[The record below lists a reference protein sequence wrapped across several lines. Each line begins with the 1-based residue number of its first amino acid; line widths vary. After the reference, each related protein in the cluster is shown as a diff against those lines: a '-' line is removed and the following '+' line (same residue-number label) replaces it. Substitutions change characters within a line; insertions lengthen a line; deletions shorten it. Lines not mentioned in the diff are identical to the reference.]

1 MWSLFATTQNV
12 AVAARRCSGAKLV
25 RAMTMGAI
33 PKNVV
38 MRRSVSKESEEEKLE
53 VG

>member
-1 MWSLFATTQNV
+1 MVSLRDDSDNV